1 MTMNITKKMI
11 EKKCREWDIDPRYYY
26 IHIVSGD
33 GQLGKDWAKD
43 GIECNWPDKDSSA
56 LIYSD
61 PIKRIEEIG
70 WEDPFAEIVYWA
82 DGNPACFLSSEEFFD
97 KVYRFAMEG
106 WLELDGDDLKEA
118 ISRVEELDEEVA
130 KTGGPWR
137 AIGTKEG
144 SYNNKTLKEVIVF
157 W

>member
-1 MTMNITKKMI
+1 MNITKKMI
-11 EKKCREWDIDPRYYY
+11 EKKCREWDIDP
-26 IHIVSGD
+26 
-33 GQLGKDWAKD
+33 L
-43 GIECNWPDKDSSA
+43 E
-56 LIYSD
+56 
-61 PIKRIEEIG
+61 RIEEIG
-70 WEDPFAEIVYWA
+70 EDPFAGIVYWA

-106 WLELDGDDLKEA
+106 WQELDGDDLKEA

-144 SYNNKTLKEVIVF
+144 SHNNKTLKEVIVF